1 MIDSDASSGSPKPS
15 ISEVLFQASEPTKVY
30 VVIDAA
36 KIPLLLDILAEHD
49 FEGACLLPGRLAPD
63 VAAVAPYVIL
73 LEPGSRLCEWLL
85 KGYWRAD
92 AFIALRSDH
101 ALGPVTKHL
110 RGLTVAKVPDG
121 SRAYFRFYDPR
132 VLRAYLP
139 TCTDEE
145 RTIFFGDVVRSF
157 WADAGGAVESA
168 LALEFDPSTE
178 LEPAR
183 HPVSSPAD

>member
-1 MIDSDASSGSPKPS
+1 MTDSDASSGAPKPS
-15 ISEVLFQASEPTKVY
+15 IPELLFGFSEPLNVY

-36 KIPLLLDILAEHD
+36 KIPLLLDILEEHD

-63 VAAVAPYVIL
+63 VAAAAPYVIL
-73 LEPGSRLCEWLL
+73 LEPDSRLCEWLL
-85 KGYWRAD
+85 KEYWRAD
-92 AFIALRSDH
+92 AFIALRSEH
-101 ALGPVTKHL
+101 ALGPVMKHL

-145 RTIFFGDVVRSF
+145 RAIFFGDVVLSY
-157 WADAGGAVESA
+157 WVDAGRAVESA
-168 LALEFDPSTE
+168 SALEFDPGTE
-178 LEPAR
+178 PEPVR
-183 HPVSSPAD
+183 HLVSSSAG